1 MNSKTVVLVGVPWSV
16 FELDYAVRDAATLG
30 ASLLVVDTPE
40 SLAQLGEQTAVQT
53 RAVKAL
59 DPLLIADCVRD
70 IEPATVL
77 AITEF
82 SMELAAAVREHLG
95 IPGTPSAAE
104 ARVLD
109 KAETREVLREHG
121 LTQVGFHRTSLL
133 SPEDLLGGLEP
144 PVVVKPRSFSGSHG
158 VTFVADRSELARVF
172 EPYDLA
178 ETDHEERDSRVAH
191 LSGDHRTHEV
201 IIEEFVPG
209 PEISVEGLVVDGK
222 LTLFALTDK
231 VNTGMPHFEEIGHV
245 VPSRYTQERSA
256 QVEEY
261 LQAVVSALGFVTSPM
276 HAEIKLLDDRI
287 ELVEIHTRYAGDRV
301 VELLESAYEIRPYE
315 AYFDAMLG
323 GGAPDRPRP
332 TGDHYGVGFFNGPT
346 DAPFAWPSYAFP
358 HPEAVTS
365 IDLDRRRAP
374 KVFAYEG
381 LRIRYWRAGHA
392 LFSATDHA
400 AVHENITFLL
410 DHTPGQS
417 GYGSQDA

>member
-1 MNSKTVVLVGVPWSV
+1 MNTKTVVLVGVPWSV
-16 FELDYAVRDAATLG
+16 HELDDAVRDAATLG

-40 SLAQLGEQTAVQT
+40 SLAQIGEQTAVQT
-53 RAVKAL
+53 RTVKAL
-59 DPLLIADCVRD
+59 DPLLVADCVRD
-70 IEPATVL
+70 AEPATVL

-82 SMELAAAVREHLG
+82 SMELAAAVREQLG
-95 IPGTPSAAE
+95 IPGTPSAVE

-109 KAETREVLREHG
+109 KAGTREVLREHG
-121 LTQVGFHRTSLL
+121 LTQVGFHRSSLL

-178 ETDHEERDSRVAH
+178 ETNRPDRDVRVAH

-201 IIEEFVPG
+201 IVEEYVPG
-209 PEISVEGLVVDGK
+209 PEISAEGLVVDGR
-222 LTLFALTDK
+222 LTLFTLTDK
-231 VNTGMPHFEEIGHV
+231 VNTGMPHFEEVGHV
-245 VPSRYTQERSA
+245 VPSKYTEERTA

-287 ELVEIHTRYAGDRV
+287 ELVEIHTRYPGDRV

-315 AYFDAMLG
+315 AYFDAMLNG
-323 GGAPDRPRP
+323 RAPSRPRP

-346 DAPFAWPSYAFP
+346 DAPFTWPSYAFP
-358 HPEAVTS
+358 HPEAVAS
-365 IDLDRRRAP
+365 IDVDRRRAP
-374 KVFAYEG
+374 KVFEYEG

-392 LFSATDHA
+392 LFVSGDHA
-400 AVHENITFLL
+400 SVHENISFLL
-410 DHTPGQS
+410 QHTPGQS
-417 GYGSQDA
+417 GSGS

>member
-1 MNSKTVVLVGVPWSV
+1 MNTKTVVLVGVPWSV
-16 FELDYAVRDAATLG
+16 HELNNAIRDAATVG

-53 RAVKAL
+53 RTVKAL

-70 IEPATVL
+70 TEPATVL

-82 SMELAAAVREHLG
+82 CMELAAAVREQLG
-95 IPGTPSAAE
+95 IPGTPSAVE

-109 KAETREVLREHG
+109 KAQTREVLHEHG

-133 SPEDLLGGLEP
+133 SPEDLLGDLEP

-178 ETDHEERDSRVAH
+178 ESNRDDRDTRVPH
-191 LSGDHRTHEV
+191 LAGDHRTHEV
-201 IIEEFVPG
+201 IVEEYVPG
-209 PEISVEGLVVDGK
+209 PEISAEGLVVDGR
-222 LTLFALTDK
+222 LTLFTLTDK
-231 VNTGMPHFEEIGHV
+231 FNTGMPYFEEVGQM
-245 VPSRYTQERSA
+245 VPSRYTQERTA

-287 ELVEIHTRYAGDRV
+287 ELVEIHTRYAGGRM
-301 VELLESAYEIRPYE
+301 VELLESAYEMRPYE
-315 AYFDAMLG
+315 VYFDAMLNG
-323 GGAPDRPRP
+323 RTPSRPSL
-332 TGDHYGVGFFNGPT
+332 TGDHYGVGFFTGRT
-346 DAPFAWPSYAFP
+346 DAPLTWPSYAFP
-358 HPEAVTS
+358 HPEAVVS

-381 LRIRYWRAGHA
+381 LRIRWWFAGHA
-392 LFSATDHA
+392 LFAAKDHA
-400 AVHENITFLL
+400 AVHENISFLL
-410 DHTPGQS
+410 DNTPGQS
-417 GYGSQDA
+417 GSGS